1 MMNESSIN
9 EGMLEIDDIGV
20 ASRIHMVHHAKG
32 GETPEMKRLH
42 WGWTSV
48 F

>member
-1 MMNESSIN
+1 MKVCLK
-9 EGMLEIDDIGV
+9 LEIDDIRA

-42 WGWTSV
+42 
-48 F
+48 